1 MPPTVRS
8 GQLATKGTNAVLA
21 DRLVVNMQ
29 NKIYTY
35 DAGSVP
41 ALRALSLRAS
51 MVDIDSTEANWLED
65 EPVPEWDT
73 TTASDDDTDTT
84 IPVSNG
90 TYHKAGDVIKIPR
103 TGEFMRVVSVAANN
117 LTVTRGYGG
126 STAAAINS
134 GEKLLNLGLMDME
147 GNTSPVAKATVA
159 VKKSNYTRILKT
171 PVHLSRTLNQ
181 TKLYGGA
188 NERAR
193 LRVKAAAKH
202 ARLLEQDFFHGR
214 KREDTSTATNPIR
227 MAGGLDEFITTNVLA
242 AGGALSETEFYEWIG
257 TVMRFGVDGG
267 SGDRRA
273 VFGGQAFINTIGQ
286 WGQAKLQTDS
296 GRNQRYGFSIRTLL
310 TPYGELDIVY
320 HPLLEEEYASS
331 AYVVDMSG
339 IKVAQLQPTILETN
353 IQTNDEDGF
362 KDQYLSEQ
370 TYLIINEKAHGRVT
384 GITF

>member
-1 MPPTVRS
+1 MPTVRS

-21 DRLVVNMQ
+21 DRLVINMQ

-35 DAGSVP
+35 DAGSNP
-41 ALRALSLRAS
+41 ALRALSMRAS
-51 MVDIDSTEANWLED
+51 MVRIDSTEANWLED

-73 TTASDDDTDTT
+73 TTASGTSSTDPV
-84 IPVSNG
+84 PVSNG
-90 TYHKAGDVIKIPR
+90 TYHKAGDVLLVPQ
-103 TGEFMRVVSVAANN
+103 TGEYIRVISVSANN
-117 LTVTRGYGG
+117 LTTTRGYAG
-126 STAAAINS
+126 STAAAYDS
-134 GEKLLNLGLMDME
+134 GEKVLNLGLMDME

-159 VKKSNYTRILKT
+159 ARKSNYTRILKT
-171 PVHLSRTLNQ
+171 PVHLSRTLSQ
-181 TKLYGGA
+181 TKLYGGE
-188 NERAR
+188 NERSR

-242 AGGALSETEFYEWIG
+242 AGGALSESEFFEFIG
-257 TVMRFGVDGG
+257 QVMRFGVDGG
-267 SGDRRA
+267 SSDRRA
-273 VFGGQAFINTIGQ
+273 VFGGQAFINSISQ
-286 WGQAKLQTDS
+286 WGTNKLQTDS
-296 GRNQRYGFSIRTLL
+296 GRNQRYGFSVRTLL
-310 TPYGELDIVY
+310 SPYGELDIVY
-320 HPLLEEEYASS
+320 HPLLEEEYAGT
-331 AYVVDMSG
+331 AYIVDMSG

-370 TYLIINEKAHGRVT
+370 TYLILQEKAHARIT